1 MNAIKKILATTLAL
15 SIGALSL
22 VGCGG
27 KKTEATGKAYDKEV
41 MTPGKLVVG
50 ISADYPPYESLGT
63 DGKIEGFD
71 VDMAN
76 ELAKYMGK
84 DGKAIEVE
92 FKNMD
97 FHSIITALQ
106 AGQIDVGI
114 SAFTYDP
121 ERDCLF
127 SDTYLISEQLVVVS
141 KESGY
146 KNLDDLT
153 GKKIG
158 AGTETTGAKAAEEN
172 IKDAKISSPGDYT
185 VMFEALKTGAL
196 DAVVCDGQVAK
207 NYVAANSS
215 LEILGDPLVKE
226 ENQIIVKNGNNELL
240 KEINSAIAQ
249 FLASDAPQQLK
260 DKWGIEG

>member
-22 VGCGG
+22 AGCGG
-27 KKTEATGKAYDKEV
+27 KKTEGTGKAYDKEV

-50 ISADYPPYESLGT
+50 ISADYPPYESL
-63 DGKIEGFD
+63 
-71 VDMAN
+71 
-76 ELAKYMGK
+76 AKYMGK
-84 DGKAIEVE
+84 DGQPIELE

-127 SDTYLISEQLVVVS
+127 SDTYLTSEQLVVVS

-146 KNLDDLT
+146 KNLEDLT

-172 IKDAKISSPGDYT
+172 IKDAKVSSPGDYT

-207 NYVAANSS
+207 NYVAANSN

-260 DKWGIEG
+260 DKWEIEG